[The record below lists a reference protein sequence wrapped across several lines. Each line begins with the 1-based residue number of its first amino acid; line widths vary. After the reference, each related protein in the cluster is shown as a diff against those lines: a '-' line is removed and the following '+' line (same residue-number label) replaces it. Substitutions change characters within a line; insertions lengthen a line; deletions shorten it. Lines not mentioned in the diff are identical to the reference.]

1 MFDLTG
7 KTVFITGGAGLLGK
21 KHAEAVIEFG
31 ATAIV
36 ADYNI
41 ERAKQV
47 SEELGK
53 SAIAA
58 YVNVNNKLEIEK
70 AIDQFDKIDILINNA
85 AKDPKV
91 KKHDGLSPDTR
102 FETMTEEF
110 WLDGITTILN
120 GTFLCSQVVCNKML
134 KTGGGVIINIAS
146 DLGVIAPDQ
155 RLYKQEGLSEEQQ
168 NVKPIT
174 YSAAKWGV
182 IGMTKY
188 LATYFADKNIRVNS
202 LCPAGVYDNHPEEF
216 VKRFT
221 NLIPMGRM
229 ANVDEYKGAIVFL
242 CSDASSYMTG
252 SNLIIDGGRTSW

>member
-91 KKHDGLSPDTR
+91 KNRKKH
-102 FETMTEEF
+102 
-110 WLDGITTILN
+110 
-120 GTFLCSQVVCNKML
+120 L
-134 KTGGGVIINIAS
+134 K
-146 DLGVIAPDQ
+146 
-155 RLYKQEGLSEEQQ
+155 K
-168 NVKPIT
+168 K
-174 YSAAKWGV
+174 
-182 IGMTKY
+182 
-188 LATYFADKNIRVNS
+188 
-202 LCPAGVYDNHPEEF
+202 
-216 VKRFT
+216 
-221 NLIPMGRM
+221 
-229 ANVDEYKGAIVFL
+229 
-242 CSDASSYMTG
+242 
-252 SNLIIDGGRTSW
+252 